1 MPRFTESEYVDVDID
16 INVDDFLEECTSREI
31 DGVIDWLI
39 DNNHI
44 NEPQKTVDTNLS
56 FDEEHLHKNLDKI
69 RDSYYLLSEE
79 EEELIKQIANK
90 L

>member
-1 MPRFTESEYVDVDID
+1 MPIFSASEYVDVEVDVDID
-16 INVDDFLEECTSREI
+16 EFLDECNDREI
-31 DGVIDWLI
+31 DEVINWLI

-44 NEPQKTVDTNLS
+44 NESQKTVDTNLS
-56 FDEEHLHKNLDKI
+56 FDEEQLHKNLYKI

>member
-1 MPRFTESEYVDVDID
+1 MPKFSESEYVDIDID
-16 INVDDFLEECTSREI
+16 VDVDYFLEECNGREI
-31 DGVIDWLI
+31 DEVIDWLI
-39 DNNHI
+39 VNNHI
-44 NEPQKTVDTNLS
+44 NESQKTVDTNLS
-56 FDEEHLHKNLDKI
+56 FDEEQLHKNLYKI

>member
-1 MPRFTESEYVDVDID
+1 MPIFSASECVDVEVDVDID
-16 INVDDFLEECTSREI
+16 EFLDECNNREI
-31 DGVIDWLI
+31 DEIINWLI

-44 NEPQKTVDTNLS
+44 NESQKTVDINLS
-56 FDEEHLHKNLDKI
+56 FDEEQLHKNLYKI